1 MTQYRTDRGARAAGP
16 RAPIAGAGVGLR
28 SRHID
33 QILRERPAVSWF
45 ELLADNHM
53 ADGGLTGAQLDAI
66 CARYPVT
73 LHCVGMNL
81 AGTDPLDRDYLRR
94 VRALRDRSAAAWVS
108 DHLCFTAH
116 DGRHYHELLPF
127 PYTEE
132 SLAHVAG
139 RVLAIQDLLGER
151 LVVENVSCYL
161 RFADSTL
168 SEAQFLAELGSL
180 TDCLLLLDVSNLYVN
195 QINHGED
202 PDAVL
207 AALPLGRVRE
217 VHLAGHER
225 KDGWLLD
232 AHNAPVSAPVWA
244 LYARAARLL
253 PEVPVLI
260 EWDSD
265 IPPLSVLL
273 EEAARAEALRSQ
285 ASGHR
290 GAAA

>member
-1 MTQYRTDRGARAAGP
+1 M
-16 RAPIAGAGVGLR
+16 
-28 SRHID
+28 
-33 QILRERPAVSWF
+33 SWF

-53 ADGGLTGAQLDAI
+53 ADGGLTGAQLHAV
-66 CARYPVT
+66 CAHYPVT

-94 VRALRDRSAAAWVS
+94 VRVLRDRSAAAWVS

-116 DGRHYHELLPF
+116 NGRYYHELLPF

-132 SLAHVAG
+132 SLAHVTG
-139 RVLAIQDLLGER
+139 RVLAIQDLLGEQ
-151 LVVENVSCYL
+151 LVVENVSSYL
-161 RFADSTL
+161 RFAGATL
-168 SEAQFLAELGSL
+168 SEAEFLAELARL
-180 TDCLLLLDVSNLYVN
+180 TDCLLLLDVNNLYVN

-202 PDAVL
+202 PDTVL
-207 AALPLGRVRE
+207 AALPLERVRE
-217 VHLAGHER
+217 IHLAGHEQ

-232 AHNAPVSAPVWA
+232 AHNGPVSASVWA
-244 LYARAARLL
+244 LYARVARLL

-273 EEAARAEALRSQ
+273 EEAVRAEALRSKATGQ
-285 ASGHR
+285 R
-290 GAAA
+290 EAAA